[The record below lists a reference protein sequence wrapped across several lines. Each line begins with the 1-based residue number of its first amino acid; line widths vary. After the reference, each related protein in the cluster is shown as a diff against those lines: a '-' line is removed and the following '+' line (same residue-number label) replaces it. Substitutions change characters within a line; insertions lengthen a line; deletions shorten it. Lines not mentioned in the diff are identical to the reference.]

1 MVCVYT
7 DTIILVCGVHYK
19 CITSNTHTHTLTH
32 SGSLALQQLLESV
45 TEAKKFETENAHK
58 WKQIKHLLK
67 YVKNQ
72 EKEITKTERL
82 VIRMTSTH
90 FS

>member
-1 MVCVYT
+1 MKLLL
-7 DTIILVCGVHYK
+7 IIIVLFDNLIFCTV
-19 CITSNTHTHTLTH
+19 SSTLLKVLSTTN
-32 SGSLALQQLLESV
+32 SSAGSLILQQLLESV

-72 EKEITKTERL
+72 EKEITKTER
-82 VIRMTSTH
+82 
-90 FS
+90 